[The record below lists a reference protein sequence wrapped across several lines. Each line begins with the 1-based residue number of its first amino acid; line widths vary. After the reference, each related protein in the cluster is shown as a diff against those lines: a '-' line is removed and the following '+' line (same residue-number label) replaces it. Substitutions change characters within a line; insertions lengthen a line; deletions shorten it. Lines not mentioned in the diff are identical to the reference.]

1 MELVEIAKGIE
12 TREVTDMTK
21 RILQIVGMVLR

>member
-1 MELVEIAKGIE
+1 LVEIAKGIE
-12 TREVTDMTK
+12 TREVTDMAK